1 MSYTVRAGETLAS
14 IAFAR
19 NMQASELAAANGLP
33 VGAELEPGQR
43 LDLPESAET
52 ASTPP
57 ESAAERTDAAYAEF
71 EAATANADGTPE
83 SEATVAQTRETL
95 DAAVA
100 AEISPNVNSGP
111 HHIPGAPSGQQT
123 IDSYRTAILDR
134 HADDP
139 AAQQALAEA
148 VGNYEVEYR
157 ADIIAQ
163 SGVYGSSVT
172 PADQLAHLGD
182 QLEGEPQPVIDA
194 VLRQPSVQRR
204 IDAAVEYVEQ
214 PYADVAPDQ
223 VRHDYAA
230 AFTASERLA
239 AATDGMPPAFAA
251 AVVERSLPTIG
262 KIASVDA
269 NYSGSG
275 AYTNVSRAVS
285 ALGEHP
291 QAQALTTQVAQA
303 YLPQYET
310 WSGRFSDP
318 NGGIVRNAVADGA
331 GTSLSIEL
339 ARQIE
344 AGGNGAGAGV
354 VLRAA
359 AAGVGDL
366 QHDLDQKIEDYGE
379 HTAELATLIR
389 DAGPN
394 MTPEQLQQAI
404 DAYIAG
410 KDQAWRDRTTELQQG
425 IVADGKTLLEAMG
438 ALTSLPPELADA
450 APDVRDTLAD
460 IGTSETTQAGLEF
473 ALSLDPSILA
483 SPEAGSAATFLAD
496 IGQKG
501 SDFVKSL
508 GNAYVTGRIMP
519 AIAAH
524 NPLDPASVARTN
536 AALNDLQANGA
547 RFLGI
552 PQHEIDDGVARLR
565 SLSTALG
572 DPHAPRL
579 DGRTAVNTIEGLDN
593 VKANLVELQNTTFS
607 TGPAAVAFRTLALG
621 MAGGAFLTSARTTID
636 DPNAQNVIGTLAYSV
651 GLAQDASAFAAT
663 IGVINAEGRAATWGT
678 GTSMAGR
685 FTTKFVGVLN
695 AAYFVAGAVD
705 QANQGSVPGVL
716 FNAAG
721 AGGALL
727 ATFGSAAGLGSWA
740 GPVGVGVMI
749 LATAGVEL
757 VKYRQNVNAMTD
769 AAEAFYRGGGVD
781 EGAIE
786 ALADEAAGPAG
797 QLREGLGL
805 SPEQMQQ
812 LAASHP
818 DIFRAPGYAN
828 AIVDVLQANGIDADH
843 AVEFLDAL
851 RKDDPAYAHTFL
863 SLQSNRQSGHEAAH
877 AQLLRSI
884 VQGNYPA
891 AAAIVREQS
900 PELFGAAAEQRD
912 RAVADYESLPS
923 ADAANIGNLL
933 KKHDAEPDY
942 KVEIIRQMAEDGM
955 LDVFVEQTATLYAY
969 NGWPE
974 AARAAIIAAREE
986 GVLDA
991 SQTLEYLNQL
1001 S

>member
-19 NMQASELAAANGLP
+19 NMQVSELAAANGLP

-43 LDLPESAET
+43 LDLPESAD
-52 ASTPP
+52 AAPTPP

-71 EAATANADGTPE
+71 EAAASSADGTPE
-83 SEATVAQTRETL
+83 SEAAVTQTRETL

-100 AEISPNVNSGP
+100 AEISPNVGP
-111 HHIPGAPSGQQT
+111 HRVPGAPSGQQT

-139 AAQQALAEA
+139 AAQQALAQS
-148 VGNYEVEYR
+148 VGHYEVEYR
-157 ADIIAQ
+157 ADMIAQ
-163 SGVYGSSVT
+163 SGVYGDSVT
-172 PADQLAHLGD
+172 PTDQLAHLGD
-182 QLEGEPQPVIDA
+182 QLEGEPPAVIDA

-204 IDAAVEYVEQ
+204 IDAAVEYVGE
-214 PYADVAPDQ
+214 PYDGVAPDQ
-223 VRHDYAA
+223 VRYDQSA
-230 AFTASERLA
+230 AFIASERLA

-251 AVVERSLPTIG
+251 VVVERSLPTIG

-269 NYSGSG
+269 NHSGSG
-275 AYTNVSRAVS
+275 AYVNVSRAVS
-285 ALGEHP
+285 ALDGHP
-291 QAQALTTQVAQA
+291 QAQALTAQVAQA

-310 WSGRFSDP
+310 WAGRFSDP
-318 NGGIVRNAVADGA
+318 NGGFVRSAVADGA

-339 ARQIE
+339 ARQVE
-344 AGGNGAGAGV
+344 AGGNSAGAGV
-354 VLRAA
+354 ILRSA
-359 AAGVGDL
+359 AAGATEL
-366 QHDLDQKIEDYGE
+366 QHDLDRKLEDYGE
-379 HTAELATLIR
+379 HTGELATLIR

-404 DAYIAG
+404 DAYVAG
-410 KDQAWRDRTTELQQG
+410 KDQAWRDRTAELQRG
-425 IVADGKTLLEAMG
+425 IVADGKDLLEAMG

-450 APDVRDTLAD
+450 APDVRDTLAE
-460 IGTSETTQAGLEF
+460 IGTSDTTQAGLEF

-496 IGQKG
+496 IAQKG

-508 GNAYVTGRIMP
+508 GNAYVTGRILP

-524 NPLDPASVARTN
+524 DPLNPASVARTN
-536 AALNDLQANGA
+536 AALDELQANGA

-572 DPHAPRL
+572 DPHHVPQL
-579 DGRTAVNTIEGLDN
+579 DGRAAVETIEGLDN
-593 VKANLVELQNTTFS
+593 VKKELNGLRDTTFS
-607 TGPAAVAFRTLALG
+607 TGPAAVAFRTMALG
-621 MAGGAFLTSARTTID
+621 MAGGAFLASARTTID

-663 IGVINAEGRAATWGT
+663 IGVINAEGRAATWGA
-678 GTSMAGR
+678 GTSLAGR

-695 AAYFVAGAVD
+695 AAYFVLGAAD
-705 QANQGSVPGVL
+705 QASQGSVPGVL

-749 LATAGVEL
+749 FATAGVEL

-769 AAEAFYRGGGVD
+769 AAEAFYRGGGID
-781 EGAIE
+781 ERAVA

-805 SPEQMQQ
+805 SPGQMQQ

-818 DIFRAPGYAN
+818 DAFRSPGHVN
-828 AIVDVLQANGIDADH
+828 TIVELMQANGIDADH

-851 RKDDPAYAHTFL
+851 RKDDPNYAHTFFA
-863 SLQSNRQSGHEAAH
+863 LQSNKQSGHQEAH
-877 AQLLRSI
+877 TQLLRSI
-884 VQGNYPA
+884 VQGDYPTA
-891 AAAIVREQS
+891 AAVVRERS

-912 RAVADYESLPS
+912 RAAIDYESLPTS
-923 ADAANIGNLL
+923 DAASVGNLL

-942 KVEIIRQMAEDGM
+942 QAEVIRRMAEDGT
-955 LDVFVEQTATLYAY
+955 LDVFVEQTATLHAY

-974 AARAAIIAAREE
+974 AARTAIAAAREE

-991 SQTLEYLNQL
+991 AQAQAYLDQL
-1001 S
+1001 G